1 MTLQKEFEKDINK
14 KARGIRDLKKQL
26 QYLPEGLP
34 DGLEADAHVHDFL
47 SIYMPLDPPL
57 NNAVRQQFIDAGFE
71 VDEYKISPYG
81 GNQSTDA
88 RKVVDGLHIR
98 FDLTCTAYRDS
109 STCKIEEIHE
119 EEVTEVK
126 RTYEIVC
133 KEGAEEEVF
142 A

>member
-71 VDEYKISPYG
+71 VGEYKISPYG
-81 GNQSTDA
+81 GVQSTSA
-88 RKVVDGLHIR
+88 RKIVDDLHIR
-98 FDLTCTAYRDS
+98 FDLTCSACQDGA
-109 STCKIEEIHE
+109 TCKIEKIHE
-119 EEVTEVK
+119 EKVTEIK

-133 KEGAEEEVF
+133 NEGVEEEVF

>member
-1 MTLQKEFEKDINK
+1 MDLQKAFEKDINK
-14 KARGIRDLKKQL
+14 KARSIRDLKKQL

-34 DGLEADAHVHDFL
+34 DGLEADAHVHDYL

-57 NNAVRQQFIDAGFE
+57 NNAVRQQFIDADFTVG
-71 VDEYKISPYG
+71 EYKISPYG
-81 GNQSTDA
+81 GVQCTDA
-88 RKVVDGLHIR
+88 RKVVDELHIR
-98 FDLTCTAYRDS
+98 FGLTCSENNYGA
-109 STCKIEEIHE
+109 TCKIEEIHE

-126 RTYEIVC
+126 HTYEIVC